1 MTVIIDNK
9 TARRAFLALQGLSAP
24 PYKGQA
30 KDGLLETIRALG
42 FVQVDSINTVARA
55 HHQILFSRNATYR
68 EKHLKALVEKDAA
81 LFENWTHDAS
91 IIPSELF
98 AYWRHRFA
106 REEARLQARYEAWQG
121 SPFLHECDGI
131 LERIAK
137 EGPVMTR
144 DFGGDKPSTGW
155 WDWHPSKT
163 ALEYLWRTGRLA
175 IARRDGFQKVYD
187 LAERVIPDVHH
198 GRQVAHHEFVDWAC
212 RSALQRLGFATRGE
226 IAAFWDLLKP
236 DEVAAWIAEHEDELE
251 PVLVESAD
259 GSKPRA
265 VLRFKDY
272 SALLDDPPEP
282 PGRVRVLSP
291 FDPALRDRARAE
303 RLFGFHY
310 RIEIFV
316 PEEKRIYGYYVF
328 PILRS
333 DRIVGRI
340 DMKADRNADVLAV
353 RRFWPEKGVRLSK
366 AFLTELEAE
375 LDRIRKF
382 AGVTGVEYAADWLV
396 PD

>member
-1 MTVIIDNK
+1 MTPIIDNR
-9 TARRAFLALQGLSAP
+9 TARRAFLALQGLSDP
-24 PYKGQA
+24 PHKGQGKA
-30 KDGLLETIRALG
+30 DLLETIRRLG
-42 FVQVDSINTVARA
+42 FVQIDSINTVARA

-68 EKHLKALVEKDAA
+68 EKNLKRLVEADCH

-91 IIPSELF
+91 IIPSEF
-98 AYWRHRFA
+98 FPYWRHRFA
-106 REEARLQARYEAWQG
+106 REEARLQQRYEAWQG

-131 LERIAK
+131 LERIARD
-137 EGPVMTR
+137 GPVMTR
-144 DFGGDKPSTGW
+144 DFEGDKPSTGW

-163 ALEYLWRTGRLA
+163 ALEYLWRTGKLA

-187 LAERVIPDVHH
+187 LAERVIPGHCH
-198 GRQVAHHEFVDWAC
+198 GAQVEEHDFVDWAC
-212 RSALQRLGFATRGE
+212 RSALTRLGFATRGE

-236 DEVAAWIAEHEDELE
+236 DEVAAWIAENEAELE
-251 PVLVESAD
+251 TVLIESAD

-265 VLRFKDY
+265 SLRFRDY
-272 SALLDDPPEP
+272 PDLLDNPPEP

-291 FDPALRDRARAE
+291 FDPALRDRKRAE
-303 RLFGFHY
+303 RLFGFFY

-328 PILRS
+328 PVLRG

-353 RRFWPEKGVRLSK
+353 KKFWPEKGVRLSK
-366 AFLTELEAE
+366 AFLAEFEAE
-375 LDRIRKF
+375 LDRVRRF
-382 AGVTGVEYAADWLV
+382 AGVAGLVFADDWIV
-396 PD
+396 RD